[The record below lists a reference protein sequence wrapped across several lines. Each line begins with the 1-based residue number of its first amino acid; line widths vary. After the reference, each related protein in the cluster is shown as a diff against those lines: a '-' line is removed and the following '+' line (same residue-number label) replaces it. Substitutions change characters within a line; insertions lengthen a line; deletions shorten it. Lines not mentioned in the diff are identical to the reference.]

1 MKKIIIILFGLF
13 LSTSNLNADQKI
25 IVEKQLVG
33 IIGAASGTV
42 STETRDLKTGDKVYL
57 GETIYAGVNSGT
69 QLLLLDQSTFTIGSD
84 SEVVIDTFI
93 YDPSTN
99 AGKII
104 TKVKKGSLKVVSGLI
119 SLNNPDNLSITV
131 PAGTIGTRGTE
142 FQTIVNNQEKST
154 KTLLI
159 GPGKNNTLGLRPGAV
174 LVSNIQGNTL
184 LNNPYTFTKMTQG
197 SAPDKAKKITNRQ
210 LKEFKKK
217 MKALKS
223 SEGAKEITKKEK
235 KVLKKELKASL
246 KAQGLGKKEIKT
258 LLKENIVK
266 DQNKKEKIKEK
277 RAKLKASLKT
287 QGLGK
292 KEIKMSLKESI
303 IKDQKNKIT
312 IKRNPEKN
320 KITIKRNPEK
330 NKITIKRNPEKKKV
344 IIKKKPEKKKV
355 IIKKKPEKKK
365 VIIKKKPE
373 KKKVIIKK
381 KPEKK
386 KVIIKR

>member
-93 YDPSTN
+93 YDPGSN
-99 AGKII
+99 VGKII

-277 RAKLKASLKT
+277 RAELK
-287 QGLGK
+287 K
-292 KEIKMSLKESI
+292 KKQATKE
-303 IKDQKNKIT
+303 KKQEAKKKKGDK
-312 IKRNPEKN
+312 
-320 KITIKRNPEK
+320 
-330 NKITIKRNPEKKKV
+330 KKKV
-344 IIKKKPEKKKV
+344 IKKKKTKKKKV
-355 IIKKKPEKKK
+355 IKKKKSQKKK
-365 VIIKKKPE
+365 KIIKKKVQ
-373 KKKVIIKK
+373 KKKKK
-381 KPEKK
+381 ANKK
-386 KVIIKR
+386 RKLKK

>member
-93 YDPSTN
+93 YDPGSN
-99 AGKII
+99 VGKII
-104 TKVKKGSLKVVSGLI
+104 TKVKKGSLKVISGLI

-246 KAQGLGKKEIKT
+246 KAQGLSKKEIKT

-277 RAKLKASLKT
+277 RAELK
-287 QGLGK
+287 K
-292 KEIKMSLKESI
+292 KKQATKEKKQEAKKKKAQKKKKI
-303 IKDQKNKIT
+303 IKKKAQKKKKI
-312 IKRNPEKN
+312 IKK
-320 KITIKRNPEK
+320 KAQK
-330 NKITIKRNPEKKKV
+330 KKKV
-344 IIKKKPEKKKV
+344 IKKKKTKKKKKIIKKKSQKKKV
-355 IIKKKPEKKK
+355 IKKKKSQKKKKIIKKKVQKKKKK
-365 VIIKKKPE
+365 VIKKRKL
-373 KKKVIIKK
+373 KK
-381 KPEKK
+381 
-386 KVIIKR
+386 